1 MLKCKA
7 VCMYGRS
14 EFKNEWI
21 NPNNVDGDSG
31 YSRRS
36 FGRSDYLKSNLL
48 SIFTICALLVD
59 ISFVYIQYSQ
69 FRSK

>member
-1 MLKCKA
+1 MLNCIA
-7 VCMYGRS
+7 LCMYGRS
-14 EFKNEWI
+14 AFKNEWI

-31 YSRRS
+31 YQRRS

-48 SIFTICALLVD
+48 SIFTICVLLVD
-59 ISFVYIQYSQ
+59 ISFVYFQYSQ